1 MTSSWKRRTA
11 AVALLAV
18 AGGLALWACAS
29 GARPAP
35 APRTDLGAG
44 FRFSV
49 YGPRTNPGPQYWA
62 RVGREMAARFPGAT
76 PTAVWIVTRVKD
88 RGALLNFPVTSDDPL
103 IAGSA
108 EDGNEA
114 SLRLFDSLG
123 FRIWLQVEPGFAN
136 VEKLLR
142 LVLDR
147 YAKHPCVVGVG
158 IDVEWYRSVDPD
170 AGDPVSDDDARAW
183 LAVARSYNPAYRLFL
198 KHWLEEKMPPTARD
212 GMLFINDSQI
222 FPSVDAMIEDFATWA
237 KTFAPTPVGFQYGY
251 NTDRPW
257 WSLMSDPPA
266 EIGRRILVA
275 APNTEVLLWVDFS
288 VNEVFPPDGSAWK
301 PAQPAA
307 TGAAR

>member
-1 MTSSWKRRTA
+1 MTARSAMRSGVAVVA
-11 AVALLAV
+11 ALVL
-18 AGGLALWACAS
+18 GGGAS
-29 GARPAP
+29 AARPVP
-35 APRTDLGAG
+35 ARTGLGAG

-88 RGALLNFPVTSDDPL
+88 RGCLLNFPVTSDDPL
-103 IAGSA
+103 ITGSA
-108 EDGNEA
+108 DDGNEA

-123 FRIWLQVEPGFAN
+123 FRVWLQVEPGYAN

-183 LAVARSYNPAYRLFL
+183 LAVARSYNPRYRLFL
-198 KHWLEEKMPPTARD
+198 KHWLEEKMPPTVRD

-222 FPSVDAMIEDFATWA
+222 FPSVDAMIEDFTTWA

-257 WSLMSDPPA
+257 WSLMNDPPA
-266 EIGRRILVA
+266 EIGRRVLAA

-288 VNEVFPPDGSAWK
+288 VNEVFPPDGSTWK
-301 PAQPAA
+301 PVAPAP
-307 TGAAR
+307 GAAR